1 MTSVLKLIL
10 IFFLFCNSSFAR
22 IIEEII
28 EVPVSVSN
36 SNFTNNPKFE
46 QKITVTI
53 WRDEAIKKAPY
64 LLFSHGRAG
73 TDQERGKFGRSSE
86 KKNSEYFVSKGFAVI
101 LPTRIG
107 YGVSGGPDADYSGA
121 CGNKNYLEARKV
133 AIDQSKQV
141 LNHVFDFSYI
151 DRTKGIV
158 VGQSVGGF
166 TTIGLSAE
174 NIPGLK
180 GAINFAGGDGGDPI
194 KSAEKPCGD
203 YLIKDTFAKYGASNK
218 VLTLWLYSV
227 NDKFW
232 GEQLPKDWFAAFQK
246 AGGKGQF
253 ISLPAYKED
262 GHSIFRGDLN
272 AWKNDFEKF
281 IKEIGF

>member
-1 MTSVLKLIL
+1 MFIKLIL
-10 IFFLFCNSSFAR
+10 ILFLFCNSSFAR

-53 WRDEAIKKAPY
+53 WRDDAIKKAPY

-86 KKNSEYFVSKGFAVI
+86 KRNSEYFVSKGFTVI

-121 CGNKNYLEARKV
+121 CGNKNYLEARKA

-174 NIPGLK
+174 NISGLK

-218 VLTLWLYSV
+218 VPTLWLYSV

>member
-1 MTSVLKLIL
+1 MILKLIL
-10 IFFLFCNSSFAR
+10 IFFLFCDSSFAK

-53 WRDEAIKKAPY
+53 WRDDSIKKAPY

-73 TDQERGKFGRSSE
+73 TDQERASFGRSSY
-86 KKNSEYFVSKGFAVI
+86 KNISEYYISKGFVVI

-107 YGVSGGPDADYSGA
+107 YGVSGGPDAEFSGGS
-121 CGNKNYLEARKV
+121 CQNKNYTESVKV
-133 AIDQSKQV
+133 VADQSKQV

-151 DRTKGIV
+151 ERSKGIV
-158 VGQSVGGF
+158 VGQSAGGISS
-166 TTIGLSAE
+166 IGLSAE
-174 NIPGLK
+174 NISGLK
-180 GAINFAGGDGGDPI
+180 GAINFAGGNGGDPA
-194 KSAEKPCGD
+194 KQSGKPCSE
-203 YLIKDTFAKYGASNK
+203 YAIKETFAKYGAGNK
-218 VLTLWLYSV
+218 VPTLWLYSV
-227 NDKFW
+227 NDKYW

-253 ISLPAYKED
+253 ISLPAFKDD
-262 GHSIFRGDLN
+262 GHLIYGGNRN

>member
-1 MTSVLKLIL
+1 VFLKLIL
-10 IFFLFCNSSFAR
+10 ILFLFCNSSFAR

-53 WRDEAIKKAPY
+53 WRDDAIKKAPY

-86 KKNSEYFVSKGFAVI
+86 KRNSEYFVSKGFTVI

-151 DRTKGIV
+151 DKTKGIV

-174 NIPGLK
+174 NISGLK

-218 VLTLWLYSV
+218 VPTLWLYSV

-253 ISLPAYKED
+253 ISLLAYKED
-262 GHSIFRGDLN
+262 GHSIFRGDLS

>member
-1 MTSVLKLIL
+1 MFLKLIL
-10 IFFLFCNSSFAR
+10 ILFLFCNSSFAR

-36 SNFTNNPKFE
+36 SNFTNSPKFE

-53 WRDEAIKKAPY
+53 WRDDAIKKAPY

-73 TDQERGKFGRSSE
+73 TDQERAKFGRSSE
-86 KKNSEYFVSKGFAVI
+86 KRNSEYFVSKGFAVI

-121 CGNKNYLEARKV
+121 CGNKNYLEAIKV
-133 AIDQSKQV
+133 AVDQSKQV
-141 LNHVFDFSYI
+141 LNHVLDFSYI
-151 DRTKGIV
+151 DKSKGIV

-174 NIPGLK
+174 NISGLK

-218 VLTLWLYSV
+218 VPTLWLYSV

>member
-1 MTSVLKLIL
+1 VFFKLIL
-10 IFFLFCNSSFAR
+10 ILFLFCNSSFAR

-53 WRDEAIKKAPY
+53 WRDDAIKKTPY

-86 KKNSEYFVSKGFAVI
+86 KRNSEYFVSKGFTVI

-107 YGVSGGPDADYSGA
+107 YSVSGGPDADYSGA

-141 LNHVFDFSYI
+141 LNHVFDFTYI

-218 VLTLWLYSV
+218 VPTLWLYSV

-232 GEQLPKDWFAAFQK
+232 GEQLPKDWFAAFEK
-246 AGGKGQF
+246 AGGKGKF

-281 IKEIGF
+281 IKEVGF

>member
-1 MTSVLKLIL
+1 MILRLIL

-53 WRDEAIKKAPY
+53 WRDDAIKKAPY

-86 KKNSEYFVSKGFAVI
+86 KRNSEYFVSKGFTVI

-194 KSAEKPCGD
+194 KSAEKPCGE

-218 VLTLWLYSV
+218 VPTLWLYSV

>member
-1 MTSVLKLIL
+1 MILKLIL
-10 IFFLFCNSSFAR
+10 ILFLFCNSSFAK

-28 EVPVSVSN
+28 KVPVSVSN

-53 WRDEAIKKAPY
+53 WRDDAIKKAPY
-64 LLFSHGRAG
+64 LLFNHGRSSG
-73 TDQERGKFGRSSE
+73 VQERASFGRSSY
-86 KKNSEYFVSKGFAVI
+86 KSSSEYFISKGFTVI

-107 YGVSGGPDADYSGA
+107 YGVSGGPDADYGGT
-121 CGNKNYLEARKV
+121 CGNMNYPESIKV
-133 AIDQSKQV
+133 AVDQSKQV
-141 LNHVFDFSYI
+141 LNHVLDFSYI

-158 VGQSVGGF
+158 VGQSFGGF

-180 GAINFAGGDGGDPI
+180 SAINFAGGSGGNQITSP
-194 KSAEKPCGD
+194 EKPCGE

-218 VLTLWLYSV
+218 VPTLWLYSV
-227 NDKFW
+227 NDKYW
-232 GEQLPKDWFAAFQK
+232 GEQLPKDWFAEFQK

-253 ISLPAYKED
+253 ISLPAFKDD
-262 GHSIFRGDLN
+262 GHLIYVGNRN

-281 IKEIGF
+281 LKEIGF

>member
-1 MTSVLKLIL
+1 MILRLIL
-10 IFFLFCNSSFAR
+10 IFFLFCNSSFAK

-53 WRDEAIKKAPY
+53 WRDDAIKKAPY

-86 KKNSEYFVSKGFAVI
+86 KRNSEYFVSKGFTVI

-151 DRTKGIV
+151 DKTKGIV

-174 NIPGLK
+174 NISGLK

-218 VLTLWLYSV
+218 VPTLWLYSV

-272 AWKNDFEKF
+272 AWRNDFEKF

>member
-1 MTSVLKLIL
+1 VFLKLIL
-10 IFFLFCNSSFAR
+10 ILFLFCNSSFAR

-53 WRDEAIKKAPY
+53 WRDDAIKKAPY

-86 KKNSEYFVSKGFAVI
+86 KRNSEYFVSKGFTVI

-133 AIDQSKQV
+133 SVDQSKQV
-141 LNHVFDFSYI
+141 LNHVLDFSYI
-151 DRTKGIV
+151 DKSKGIV

-218 VLTLWLYSV
+218 VPTLWLYSV

-232 GEQLPKDWFAAFQK
+232 GEQLPKDWFVAFQK

>member
-1 MTSVLKLIL
+1 VILKFVLIL
-10 IFFLFCNSSFAR
+10 FLFCNSSFAR

-28 EVPVSVSN
+28 KVPVSVTN
-36 SNFTNNPKFE
+36 SIYANKPKFE
-46 QKITVTI
+46 QEIIVTI
-53 WRDEAIKKAPY
+53 WRDDSIKKSPY

-73 TDQERGKFGRSSE
+73 TDQERASFGRSSE
-86 KKNSEYFVSKGFAVI
+86 RKNSEYFISKGFAVI

-107 YGVSGGPDADYSGA
+107 YGVSGGPDAEYSGG
-121 CGNKNYLEARKV
+121 CSNKNFLEATKV
-133 AIDQSKQV
+133 AVDQSKQV
-141 LNHVFDFSYI
+141 LNHVLDFSYI
-151 DRTKGIV
+151 DKSKGIV

-174 NIPGLK
+174 NIPSLK
-180 GAINFAGGDGGDPI
+180 GAINFAGGNGGDPI
-194 KSAEKPCGD
+194 KFPERPCGE
-203 YLIKDTFAKYGASNK
+203 YSIQDTFTKYGASNK
-218 VLTLWLYSV
+218 VSTLWLYSV

-232 GEQLPKDWFAAFQK
+232 GEKLPKDWFAAFKK

>member
-1 MTSVLKLIL
+1 MILRLIL

-36 SNFTNNPKFE
+36 SNFTNSPKFE

-53 WRDEAIKKAPY
+53 WRDDAIKKAPY

-73 TDQERGKFGRSSE
+73 TDQERAKFGRSSE
-86 KKNSEYFVSKGFAVI
+86 KRNSEYFVSKGFAVI

-121 CGNKNYLEARKV
+121 CGNKNYLEAIKV
-133 AIDQSKQV
+133 AVDQSKQV
-141 LNHVFDFSYI
+141 LNHVLDFSYI
-151 DRTKGIV
+151 DKSKGIV

-166 TTIGLSAE
+166 TTIGLSVE

-180 GAINFAGGDGGDPI
+180 GAINFAGGNGGDPI
-194 KSAEKPCGD
+194 KSPERPCGD
-203 YLIKDTFAKYGASNK
+203 YVIKDTFAKYGASNK
-218 VLTLWLYSV
+218 VPTLWLYSV
-227 NDKFW
+227 NDKYW

>member
-1 MTSVLKLIL
+1 VFLKLIL
-10 IFFLFCNSSFAR
+10 ILFLFCNSSFAR

-53 WRDEAIKKAPY
+53 WRDDAIKKAPY

-86 KKNSEYFVSKGFAVI
+86 KRNSEYFVSKGFTVI

-174 NIPGLK
+174 NISGLK

-218 VLTLWLYSV
+218 VPTLWLYSV

-281 IKEIGF
+281 IKEVGF

>member
-1 MTSVLKLIL
+1 VFLKLIL
-10 IFFLFCNSSFAR
+10 ILFLFCNSSFAR

-53 WRDEAIKKAPY
+53 WRDDAVKKAPY

-86 KKNSEYFVSKGFAVI
+86 KRNSEYFVSKGFTVI

-107 YGVSGGPDADYSGA
+107 YGVSRGPDADYSGA
-121 CGNKNYLEARKV
+121 CGNKNYLEARKA

-174 NIPGLK
+174 NISGLK

-194 KSAEKPCGD
+194 KSAEKPCGE

-218 VLTLWLYSV
+218 VPTLWLYSV

-253 ISLPAYKED
+253 IILPAYKED

>member
-1 MTSVLKLIL
+1 MFLKLIL
-10 IFFLFCNSSFAR
+10 ILFLFCNSSFAR

-53 WRDEAIKKAPY
+53 WRDDAIKKAPY

-86 KKNSEYFVSKGFAVI
+86 KRNSEYFVSKGFTVI

-151 DRTKGIV
+151 DKTKGIV

-174 NIPGLK
+174 NISGLK

-218 VLTLWLYSV
+218 VPTLWLYSV

-232 GEQLPKDWFAAFQK
+232 GEQLPKDWFEAFQK

>member
-1 MTSVLKLIL
+1 MILRLIL

-28 EVPVSVSN
+28 KVPVSVTN
-36 SNFTNNPKFE
+36 SIYANNPKFE
-46 QKITVTI
+46 QEITVTI
-53 WRDEAIKKAPY
+53 WRDDSIKKSPY

-73 TDQERGKFGRSSE
+73 TDQERVSFGRSSE
-86 KKNSEYFVSKGFAVI
+86 RKNSEYFISKGFTVI

-107 YGVSGGPDADYSGA
+107 YGVSGGPDAEYSGA
-121 CGNKNYLEARKV
+121 CGSKNYLEARKV
-133 AIDQSKQV
+133 SVDQSKQV
-141 LNHVFDFSYI
+141 LNHVLDFSYI
-151 DRTKGIV
+151 DKSKGIV

-194 KSAEKPCGD
+194 KFPEKPCGEN
-203 YLIKDTFAKYGASNK
+203 LIKDTFAKYGVSNK
-218 VLTLWLYSV
+218 VPTLWLYSV

-281 IKEIGF
+281 IKEVGF

>member
-1 MTSVLKLIL
+1 VFIKLIL
-10 IFFLFCNSSFAR
+10 ILFLFCNSSFAR

-53 WRDEAIKKAPY
+53 WRDDAIKKAPY

-86 KKNSEYFVSKGFAVI
+86 KRNSEYFVSKGFTVI

-151 DRTKGIV
+151 DKTKGIV

-174 NIPGLK
+174 NISGLK

-218 VLTLWLYSV
+218 VPTLWLYSV

>member
-1 MTSVLKLIL
+1 VFLKLIL
-10 IFFLFCNSSFAR
+10 ILFLFCNSSFAR

-53 WRDEAIKKAPY
+53 WRDDAIKKAPY

-86 KKNSEYFVSKGFAVI
+86 KRNSEYFVSKGFTVI

-121 CGNKNYLEARKV
+121 CGNKNYLEARK
-133 AIDQSKQV
+133 AGIDQSKQV

-174 NIPGLK
+174 NISGLK

-218 VLTLWLYSV
+218 VPTLWLYSV

>member
-1 MTSVLKLIL
+1 MILRLIL
-10 IFFLFCNSSFAR
+10 IFFLLCNSSFAK

-53 WRDEAIKKAPY
+53 WRDDALKKAPY
-64 LLFSHGRAG
+64 LLFNHGRAG
-73 TDQERGKFGRSSE
+73 TDQERASFGRSSY
-86 KKNSEYFVSKGFAVI
+86 KGNSEYYVSKGFVVI

-107 YGVSGGPDADYSGA
+107 YGVSGGPDAEYSGS
-121 CGNKNYLEARKV
+121 CSSKNYLEATKV
-133 AIDQSKQV
+133 AVDQSKQV
-141 LNHVFDFSYI
+141 LNQVLDFSYI
-151 DRTKGIV
+151 DRSKGIV

-180 GAINFAGGDGGDPI
+180 GAINFAGGNGGDPI
-194 KSAEKPCGD
+194 KSPERPCGD
-203 YLIKDTFAKYGASNK
+203 YVIKDTFAKYGASNK
-218 VLTLWLYSV
+218 VPTLWLYSV
-227 NDKFW
+227 NDKYW

-253 ISLPAYKED
+253 ISLPAFKDD
-262 GHSIFRGDLN
+262 GHSIWREN
-272 AWKNDFEKF
+272 RSAWKNDFEKF

>member
-1 MTSVLKLIL
+1 MILRLIL

-36 SNFTNNPKFE
+36 SNFTNSPKFE

-53 WRDEAIKKAPY
+53 WRDDAIKKAPY

-73 TDQERGKFGRSSE
+73 TDQERAKFGRSSE
-86 KKNSEYFVSKGFAVI
+86 KRNSEYFVSKGFAVI

-121 CGNKNYLEARKV
+121 CGNKNYLEAIKV
-133 AIDQSKQV
+133 AVDQSKQV
-141 LNHVFDFSYI
+141 LNHVLDFSYI
-151 DRTKGIV
+151 DKSKGIV

-180 GAINFAGGDGGDPI
+180 GAINFAGGNGGDPI
-194 KSAEKPCGD
+194 KSPERPCGD
-203 YLIKDTFAKYGASNK
+203 YVIKDTFAKYGASNK
-218 VLTLWLYSV
+218 VPTLWLYSV
-227 NDKFW
+227 NDKYW

-262 GHSIFRGDLN
+262 GHSIFRGNPN

>member
-1 MTSVLKLIL
+1 MILRLIL
-10 IFFLFCNSSFAR
+10 IFSLFCNISFAR

-36 SNFTNNPKFE
+36 SNFSNNPKFE
-46 QKITVTI
+46 QKIAVTI
-53 WRDEAIKKAPY
+53 WRDDAIKKAPY

-86 KKNSEYFVSKGFAVI
+86 KRNSEYFVSKGFTVI

-174 NIPGLK
+174 NISGLK

-218 VLTLWLYSV
+218 VPTLWLYSV

>member
-1 MTSVLKLIL
+1 MILRLIL
-10 IFFLFCNSSFAR
+10 IFSLFCNISFAR

-53 WRDEAIKKAPY
+53 WRDDSVKKSPY

-86 KKNSEYFVSKGFAVI
+86 KRNSEYFVSKGFTVI

-121 CGNKNYLEARKV
+121 CGNKNYLEGRKA

-141 LNHVFDFSYI
+141 LNHFFDFSYI

-166 TTIGLSAE
+166 ATIGLSAE

-194 KSAEKPCGD
+194 KSPERPCSD

-218 VLTLWLYSV
+218 VPTLWLYSV

-232 GEQLPKDWFAAFQK
+232 GEQLPKDWFSAFEK
-246 AGGKGQF
+246 AGGRGQF

-281 IKEIGF
+281 IKEVGF

>member
-1 MTSVLKLIL
+1 VILKLIL
-10 IFFLFCNSSFAR
+10 ILFLFCNSSFAK

-53 WRDEAIKKAPY
+53 WRDDSIKKAPY
-64 LLFSHGRAG
+64 LLFSHGRD
-73 TDQERGKFGRSSE
+73 TDQERASFGRSSE
-86 KKNSEYFVSKGFAVI
+86 RKNSEYFVSKGFTVI

-121 CGNKNYLEARKV
+121 CGNKNYLEGRKV

-151 DRTKGIV
+151 DKTKGIV

-180 GAINFAGGDGGDPI
+180 GAVNFAGGDGGDPI
-194 KSAEKPCGD
+194 KSAEKPCGE

-218 VLTLWLYSV
+218 VLTLWLYSA

-253 ISLPAYKED
+253 VSLPAYKEN

>member
-1 MTSVLKLIL
+1 MFLKLIL
-10 IFFLFCNSSFAR
+10 ILFLFCNSSFAR

-53 WRDEAIKKAPY
+53 WRDDAIKKAPY

-86 KKNSEYFVSKGFAVI
+86 KRNSEYFVSKGFTVI

-174 NIPGLK
+174 NISGLK

-218 VLTLWLYSV
+218 VPTLWLYSV

-232 GEQLPKDWFAAFQK
+232 GEQLPKDWFSAFQR
-246 AGGKGQF
+246 AGGRGQF
-253 ISLPAYKED
+253 ISLPAYKDD

>member
-1 MTSVLKLIL
+1 VFLKLIL
-10 IFFLFCNSSFAR
+10 ILFLFCNSSFAR

-36 SNFTNNPKFE
+36 SNFSNNPKFE

-53 WRDEAIKKAPY
+53 WRDDSVKKSPY

-86 KKNSEYFVSKGFAVI
+86 KRNSEYFVSKGFAVI

-218 VLTLWLYSV
+218 VPTLWLYSV

-246 AGGKGQF
+246 TGGKGQF

>member
-1 MTSVLKLIL
+1 MFLKLIL
-10 IFFLFCNSSFAR
+10 ILFLFCNSSFAR

-53 WRDEAIKKAPY
+53 WRDDAIKKVPY

-86 KKNSEYFVSKGFAVI
+86 KRNSEYFVSKGFTVI

-121 CGNKNYLEARKV
+121 CGNKNYFEARKV
-133 AIDQSKQV
+133 TIDQSKQV

-174 NIPGLK
+174 NISGLK

-218 VLTLWLYSV
+218 VPTLWLYSV

-253 ISLPAYKED
+253 ISLPAYKKD

>member
-1 MTSVLKLIL
+1 VFLKLIL
-10 IFFLFCNSSFAR
+10 ILFLFCNSSFAR

-53 WRDEAIKKAPY
+53 WRDDAIKKAPY

-86 KKNSEYFVSKGFAVI
+86 KRNSEYFVSKGFTVI

-121 CGNKNYLEARKV
+121 CGNKNYLEARK
-133 AIDQSKQV
+133 AGIDQSKQV

-174 NIPGLK
+174 NISGLK

-218 VLTLWLYSV
+218 VPTLWLYSV

-253 ISLPAYKED
+253 TSLPAYKED

>member
-1 MTSVLKLIL
+1 MFLKLIL
-10 IFFLFCNSSFAR
+10 ILFLFCNSSIAR

-53 WRDEAIKKAPY
+53 WRDDAIKKAPY

-86 KKNSEYFVSKGFAVI
+86 KRNSEYFVSKGFTVI

-174 NIPGLK
+174 NISGLK

-218 VLTLWLYSV
+218 VPTLWLYSV

-246 AGGKGQF
+246 AGGKGRF

>member
-1 MTSVLKLIL
+1 VFIKLIL
-10 IFFLFCNSSFAR
+10 ILFLFCNSSFAR
-22 IIEEII
+22 IIEKII

-53 WRDEAIKKAPY
+53 WRDDAIKKAPY

-86 KKNSEYFVSKGFAVI
+86 KRNSEYFVSKGFTVI

-174 NIPGLK
+174 NISGLK

-218 VLTLWLYSV
+218 VPTLWLYSV

>member
-1 MTSVLKLIL
+1 VFLKLIL
-10 IFFLFCNSSFAR
+10 ILFLFCNSSFAR

-53 WRDEAIKKAPY
+53 WRDDAIKKAPY

-86 KKNSEYFVSKGFAVI
+86 KRNSEYFASKGFTVI

-151 DRTKGIV
+151 DKTKGIV

-174 NIPGLK
+174 NISGLK

-218 VLTLWLYSV
+218 VPTLWLYSV